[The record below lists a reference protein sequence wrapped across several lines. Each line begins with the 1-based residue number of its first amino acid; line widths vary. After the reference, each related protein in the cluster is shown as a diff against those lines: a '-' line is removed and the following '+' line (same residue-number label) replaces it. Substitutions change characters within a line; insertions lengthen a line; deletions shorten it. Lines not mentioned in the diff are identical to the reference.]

1 MKTKLMCWLARVLAG
16 VFCLRRRLPLSVV
29 MVFTATA
36 PAIAS
41 RDNDQHV
48 VYQGC
53 FELMDVYGNR
63 GVLQYTHGCLA
74 GDADTCRMMISVPA
88 DVGAPERMQGVGG
101 SYLAYLKRTGQSL
114 QVRFEAAMPA
124 ASETN
129 LSSYKIFYSTENVAG
144 RVIKNIDAT
153 VIPTRLRNNPLLLF
167 AMLATLQSS
176 LDQVLGLQDSVYT
189 LSLSWLDCNTLRIT
203 NAGRGGYFGYQ
214 YYVFPKDN
222 ELFLDLGGPFS
233 INGLS
238 EGVGFSFADSD
249 QTQPPVRMVTGYH
262 GEQKGWLIHRMSTA
276 FTYLALVGGFTVSLW
291 HYSLAGLLVSSLLLA
306 VEARAGAASA
316 ELLVLATRT
325 LPDGLQFN
333 EYFQGHHLLAVLRSS
348 DAPPEPVSKWNVNT
362 N

>member
-1 MKTKLMCWLARVLAG
+1 MKTNLIRGLARVLAG
-16 VFCLRRRLPLSVV
+16 MFCLRRRGPFWLV

-41 RDNDQHV
+41 RNSDQQV
-48 VYQGC
+48 FYQGC
-53 FELMDVYGNR
+53 FELMDVYGNK
-63 GVLQYTHGCLA
+63 GILQYTDGCLA
-74 GDADTCRMMISVPA
+74 GDAEACRMMISVPA
-88 DVGAPERMQGVGG
+88 DVGVPERMKGVDGAL
-101 SYLAYLKRTGQSL
+101 SYLSYLKSTGQSL

-144 RVIKNIDAT
+144 RVIKNMDAS

-176 LDQVLGLQDSVYT
+176 LDQVLSLQDSVYT
-189 LSLSWLDCNTLRIT
+189 LSLSWLDVSTLRIT
-203 NAGRGGYFGYQ
+203 NAGRGGYFGYR

-222 ELFLDLGGPFS
+222 ELFMDLGGPFS

-238 EGVGFSFADSD
+238 EGVGFSFADND

-348 DAPPEPVSKWNVNT
+348 DAPPEPVSK
-362 N
+362 